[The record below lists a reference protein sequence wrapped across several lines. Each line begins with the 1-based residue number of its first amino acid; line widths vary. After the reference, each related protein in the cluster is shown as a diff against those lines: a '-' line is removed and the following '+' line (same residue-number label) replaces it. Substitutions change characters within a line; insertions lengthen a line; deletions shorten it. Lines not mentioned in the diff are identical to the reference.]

1 MGNNYSHPSLPAP
14 AAWSDSQLDVCL
26 DRLGTC
32 ESTVRD
38 QEVEI
43 DLLQLALKALAHPWA
58 IVGMAIT
65 IAILG
70 LVEICRQLWH
80 ICHGNLEGAFP
91 LDRVLGWI
99 LRRLWR
105 VLRYPFVLLAERLF
119 GRRAAEEVRDRL
131 DQLAVSP
138 VQADPPP
145 PYAVQEG
152 PQRAV
157 PLFRSFTPRPA
168 VVGRDLEDADADS
181 LSTSIPLPPPPPS
194 AATVYHTAR
203 EVPLERRTAAE
214 IRTSAANIA
223 LLRRLLD
230 EDSVGKSLDGQVTRA
245 VLVPPPSPSS
255 SSAPAAVLTSPQAV
269 NISRWSARSDVSTK
283 S

>member
-1 MGNNYSHPSLPAP
+1 MGNISSHPALPAP

-145 PYAVQEG
+145 
-152 PQRAV
+152 
-157 PLFRSFTPRPA
+157 RPGGCGCGQPFHQHSA
-168 VVGRDLEDADADS
+168 SAS
-181 LSTSIPLPPPPPS
+181 ST
-194 AATVYHTAR
+194 
-203 EVPLERRTAAE
+203 
-214 IRTSAANIA
+214 
-223 LLRRLLD
+223 LRRHRLSHGPGGASGK
-230 EDSVGKSLDGQVTRA
+230 EDCCRDPDLSCQHR
-245 VLVPPPSPSS
+245 PPASSPG
-255 SSAPAAVLTSPQAV
+255 
-269 NISRWSARSDVSTK
+269 
-283 S
+283 